1 MTNRNEHIRS
11 EISRNIDLEY
21 RDFHSNLLPNI
32 EVEILGVR
40 LPVLRQIAKSVS
52 FDDIEDTYLQT
63 EMDSHEIILVHGLLV
78 SRAKVELEERFSMIE
93 AFVPN
98 IKSWAICD
106 TFCSSLKFAKKSLDE
121 TWSFLS
127 RYKNAR
133 DEYTYRFLIIMY
145 MQYFLTD
152 QYVDT
157 VLDLIN
163 VDDSE
168 YYYVK
173 MAKAW
178 LIATA
183 VINYEDRVI
192 ELLKHSKLDIFT
204 HNKAIQKARE
214 SFRVSKEMKEYLNT
228 LKK

>member
-1 MTNRNEHIRS
+1 
-11 EISRNIDLEY
+11 
-21 RDFHSNLLPNI
+21 
-32 EVEILGVR
+32 
-40 LPVLRQIAKSVS
+40 
-52 FDDIEDTYLQT
+52 
-63 EMDSHEIILVHGLLV
+63 
-78 SRAKVELEERFSMIE
+78 
-93 AFVPN
+93 
-98 IKSWAICD
+98 
-106 TFCSSLKFAKKSLDE
+106 
-121 TWSFLS
+121 
-127 RYKNAR
+127 
-133 DEYTYRFLIIMY
+133 

>member
-1 MTNRNEHIRS
+1 MTNCNEYIRS

-32 EVEILGVR
+32 DVEILGVR
-40 LPVLRQIAKSVS
+40 LPVLRQITKSVS
-52 FDDIEDTYLQT
+52 FDDISDTYLYSQFY
-63 EMDSHEIILVHGLLV
+63 SHEIILVHGLLV
-78 SRAKVELEERFSMIE
+78 SRAKVEIKERFSMIE
-93 AFVPN
+93 ALVPN

-106 TFCSSLKFAKKSLDE
+106 TFCSSLKFVKKYLGE

-127 RYKNAR
+127 RYENAR
-133 DEYTYRFLIIMY
+133 DEYTYRFKIIMY

-152 QYVDT
+152 EYVDE
-157 VLDLIN
+157 VLHSIN
-163 VDDSE
+163 IDDSE
-168 YYYVK
+168 HYYVK

-183 VINYEDRVI
+183 VINYEDEVI
-192 ELLKHSKLDIFT
+192 ELLKHSKLDTFT